1 MYTYADS
8 FFVCAEEQTITQ
20 IDPPPVSRAG
30 SRVLPKK
37 TNELQWQRIVT
48 KWVRARVA

>member
-30 SRVLPKK
+30 PAAAPPGEPDLAGVFL
-37 TNELQWQRIVT
+37 I
-48 KWVRARVA
+48 